1 MKNINYVINGVL
13 AVAVVILYIMQ
24 FSGKKESSVTRTFAS
39 AGDTT
44 ALLPIAY
51 VNVDSLLLNYNY
63 SKDLN
68 EIILKKQENSRA
80 NITQKARS
88 LQGEM
93 QDFQRKVENNAF
105 LTRERAEQ
113 EQQRLLNKQQELQNL
128 DNQLAQELMQ
138 EQQKLNEQLRDTVVS
153 QLKAFNLGRGY
164 QVVFSNTVGDNILLA
179 GDSYD
184 ITGELLEYLKRKGV
198 SKERLIH
205 PFLTVLTGDFIE
217 DILYL
222 QSNIYCVGLVS
233 IYSSVETAF
242 CGQLLFRSN
251 ESGIYL

>member
-24 FSGKKESSVTRTFAS
+24 FSGKKESNIARTFTS
-39 AGDTT
+39 TGDTT

-88 LQGEM
+88 LQSEM
-93 QDFQRKVENNAF
+93 QDFQRKIENNAF

-113 EQQRLLNKQQELQNL
+113 EQQRLLKKQQELQDL

-138 EQQKLNEQLRDTVVS
+138 EQQKLNEQLRDTIVA
-153 QLKAFNLGRGY
+153 QLKVFNQGRGY
-164 QVVFSNTVGDNILLA
+164 QVVFSNTMGDNILLA
-179 GDSYD
+179 GQAYD
-184 ITGELLEYLKRKGV
+184 ITAELLEQLN
-198 SKERLIH
+198 
-205 PFLTVLTGDFIE
+205 T
-217 DILYL
+217 
-222 QSNIYCVGLVS
+222 N
-233 IYSSVETAF
+233 YSSAA
-242 CGQLLFRSN
+242 N
-251 ESGIYL
+251 

>member
-68 EIILKKQENSRA
+68 EIILKKQENS
-80 NITQKARS
+80 RS

-184 ITGELLEYLKRKGV
+184 ITGELLEYLNK
-198 SKERLIH
+198 
-205 PFLTVLTGDFIE
+205 
-217 DILYL
+217 
-222 QSNIYCVGLVS
+222 N
-233 IYSSVETAF
+233 YSSPAK
-242 CGQLLFRSN
+242 
-251 ESGIYL
+251 

>member
-1 MKNINYVINGVL
+1 MRNINYVINGVL
-13 AVAVVILYIMQ
+13 AVAVVILYVMQ
-24 FSGKKESSVTRTFAS
+24 FSDKKESGVTRTFAS

-88 LQGEM
+88 LESEM
-93 QDFQRKVENNAF
+93 KDFQRKIENNAF

-113 EQQRLLNKQQELQNL
+113 EQQRLLKKQEELQNL

-138 EQQKLNEQLRDTVVS
+138 EQQKLNEQLRDTIVS
-153 QLKAFNLGRGY
+153 QLRAFNQDKGF

-184 ITGELLEYLKRKGV
+184 ITAELLE
-198 SKERLIH
+198 
-205 PFLTVLTGDFIE
+205 FL
-217 DILYL
+217 
-222 QSNIYCVGLVS
+222 NKN
-233 IYSSVETAF
+233 YSAPA
-242 CGQLLFRSN
+242 Q
-251 ESGIYL
+251 

>member
-13 AVAVVILYIMQ
+13 AIAIIVLYVLH
-24 FSGKKESSVTRTFAS
+24 FSAPKESKITRTFT
-39 AGDTT
+39 AGNDST

-88 LQGEM
+88 SEM

-113 EQQRLLNKQQELQNL
+113 EQQRLIKKQQELQDL
-128 DNQLAQELMQ
+128 DNQLAQELLQ
-138 EQQKLNEQLRDTVVS
+138 EQQKLNEQLRDTIVS
-153 QLKAFNLGRGY
+153 QLKAFNEGRGY
-164 QVVFSNTVGDNILLA
+164 QVVFSNTMGDNILLA
-179 GDSYD
+179 GEVYD
-184 ITGELLEYLKRKGV
+184 ITTDLLEYLNK
-198 SKERLIH
+198 S
-205 PFLTVLTGDFIE
+205 
-217 DILYL
+217 
-222 QSNIYCVGLVS
+222 
-233 IYSSVETAF
+233 YSSP
-242 CGQLLFRSN
+242 QK
-251 ESGIYL
+251 

>member
-24 FSGKKESSVTRTFAS
+24 FSGKKESNIARTFTS
-39 AGDTT
+39 TGDTT

-88 LQGEM
+88 LQSEM
-93 QDFQRKVENNAF
+93 QDFQRKIENNAF

-113 EQQRLLNKQQELQNL
+113 EQQRLLKKQQELQDL

-138 EQQKLNEQLRDTVVS
+138 EQQKLNEQLRDTIVA
-153 QLKAFNLGRGY
+153 QLKVFNQGRGY
-164 QVVFSNTVGDNILLA
+164 QVVFSNTMGDNILLA
-179 GDSYD
+179 NDIYD
-184 ITGELLEYLKRKGV
+184 ITAEVLDYLNK
-198 SKERLIH
+198 
-205 PFLTVLTGDFIE
+205 
-217 DILYL
+217 
-222 QSNIYCVGLVS
+222 N
-233 IYSSVETAF
+233 YSTPA
-242 CGQLLFRSN
+242 Q
-251 ESGIYL
+251 

>member
-1 MKNINYVINGVL
+1 MRNINYVINGVL
-13 AVAVVILYIMQ
+13 AVAVVILYVMQ
-24 FSGKKESSVTRTFAS
+24 FSDTKESGVTRTFAS

-88 LQGEM
+88 LESEM
-93 QDFQRKVENNAF
+93 QEFQRKIENNAF
-105 LTRERAEQ
+105 LTRERAQQ
-113 EQQRLLNKQQELQNL
+113 EQQRLMKKQEELQNL

-138 EQQKLNEQLRDTVVS
+138 EQQKLNEQLRDTIVS
-153 QLKAFNLGRGY
+153 QLRAFNQDKGF

-179 GDSYD
+179 GNSYD
-184 ITGELLEYLKRKGV
+184 ITAELLD
-198 SKERLIH
+198 
-205 PFLTVLTGDFIE
+205 FL
-217 DILYL
+217 
-222 QSNIYCVGLVS
+222 NKN
-233 IYSSVETAF
+233 YSAPAK
-242 CGQLLFRSN
+242 
-251 ESGIYL
+251 

>member
-24 FSGKKESSVTRTFAS
+24 FSGKKGSSVTRTFAS

-184 ITGELLEYLKRKGV
+184 ITGELLEYLNK
-198 SKERLIH
+198 
-205 PFLTVLTGDFIE
+205 
-217 DILYL
+217 
-222 QSNIYCVGLVS
+222 N
-233 IYSSVETAF
+233 YSSPAK
-242 CGQLLFRSN
+242 
-251 ESGIYL
+251 

>member
-128 DNQLAQELMQ
+128 DNQ
-138 EQQKLNEQLRDTVVS
+138 QLRYPVVS

-184 ITGELLEYLKRKGV
+184 ITGELLEYLNK
-198 SKERLIH
+198 
-205 PFLTVLTGDFIE
+205 
-217 DILYL
+217 
-222 QSNIYCVGLVS
+222 N
-233 IYSSVETAF
+233 YSSPAK
-242 CGQLLFRSN
+242 
-251 ESGIYL
+251 

>member
-63 SKDLN
+63 SKDL
-68 EIILKKQENSRA
+68 KQENSRA

-184 ITGELLEYLKRKGV
+184 ITGELLEYLNK
-198 SKERLIH
+198 
-205 PFLTVLTGDFIE
+205 
-217 DILYL
+217 
-222 QSNIYCVGLVS
+222 N
-233 IYSSVETAF
+233 YSSPAK
-242 CGQLLFRSN
+242 
-251 ESGIYL
+251 